1 MMDIHKHLFKLRTHT
16 FWVFPLLLLG
26 CSAPQPITQLGVP
39 WSASTQQA
47 TQQLQSLGLKVV
59 PVNIAAFV
67 PGAKQTAFQGK
78 LSGWEVT
85 TALTFTPNNHMLQM
99 VTDHTFPAP
108 HGHQNLITRLRKKCT
123 ITRQDITERLGSL
136 DTGVA
141 DGEINRRLNEGPQ
154 KEADWILYEYNSWS
168 GKRFNT
174 QLYCLI
180 TSYKGKWT
188 TLKVSVISRDVNLPW
203 KFLWAPTP

>member
-1 MMDIHKHLFKLRTHT
+1 MIHIRKHLFILQTPT
-16 FWVFPLLLLG
+16 LWVLPLLLLG
-26 CSAPQPITQLGVP
+26 CSTSQPTTQLGVP
-39 WSASTQQA
+39 WRASTQQA

-59 PVNIAAFV
+59 PVNIAAFEPEV
-67 PGAKQTAFQGK
+67 KQTALQGK

-85 TALTFTPNNHMLQM
+85 TTLTFDPNNHMLQM

-108 HGHQNLITRLRKKCT
+108 HGHQNLITRLRKKCD

-136 DTGVA
+136 ESGVT
-141 DGEINRRLNEGPQ
+141 DGEINRRLNEGPK

-180 TSYKGKWT
+180 TSQKGKWT
-188 TLKVSVISRDVNLPW
+188 TLKVSVISRDVNLPL
-203 KFLWAPTP
+203 KILWAE